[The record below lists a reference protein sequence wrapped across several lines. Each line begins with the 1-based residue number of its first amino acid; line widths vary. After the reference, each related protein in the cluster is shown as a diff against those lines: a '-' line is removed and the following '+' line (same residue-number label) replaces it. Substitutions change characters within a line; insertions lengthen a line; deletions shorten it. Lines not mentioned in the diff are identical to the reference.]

1 MHGGPVCCGAG
12 RSCRDLKEQR
22 TTDGELRTEVSM
34 GRITAVWI
42 SLALLWACSSPTGVA
57 DPVRRLIVTSY
68 LMPGTDTVV
77 KVRRTVASER
87 FYAGL
92 EDTVA
97 AAQVQIESA
106 GRVTELAED
115 AAEPGTY
122 RVSAAALPVV
132 SGATYALRVV
142 AGDQELTAT
151 TTVPG
156 PVAVTQVSADT
167 VVYYQQFGDL
177 YGELVHP
184 GQFRWSRS
192 EGAAGYGVIVTAP
205 AVRAAGPVELPLT
218 GRLRQ
223 LMERRAALA
232 ATGSPDTLAALDRQI
247 DALRLWLAANV
258 SLVRSPGDTIRW
270 LRDSEQ
276 ADWDAIAAK
285 DWDEARQWQE
295 RMERLFQASRTE
307 YFVPPDTLRSDYWWA
322 GIRFEGECRVRVLAV
337 DRNYFDYA
345 ATAANGLSGNDGDRG
360 PVFHT
365 RGGFGVFGSCTQDS
379 FSVFARRSDDGLG
392 LKIMA
397 RH

>member
-1 MHGGPVCCGAG
+1 MRRTGAV
-12 RSCRDLKEQR
+12 L
-22 TTDGELRTEVSM
+22 
-34 GRITAVWI
+34 A
-42 SLALLWACSSPTGVA
+42 SLVLLWACTSPTGIA
-57 DPVRRLIVTSY
+57 KPTRRLIVTSY
-68 LMPGTDTVV
+68 LTPGTDTVV

-97 AAQVQIESA
+97 GARVQIESG
-106 GRVTELAED
+106 GRFTELAED

-122 RVSAAALPVV
+122 RALAAALPVV
-132 SGATYALRVV
+132 SGSTYSLRVV
-142 AGDQELTAT
+142 DGDQVLTAS

-156 PVAVTQVSADT
+156 PVAVTEVSADT
-167 VVYYQQFGDL
+167 VVYYQEFGGL

-184 GQFRWSRS
+184 GQFRWSPS
-192 EGAAGYGVIVTAP
+192 EGAAGYDIIVTAP
-205 AVRAAGPVELPLT
+205 QVRVASPVALPLT

-223 LMERRAALA
+223 LLERRSNLA
-232 ATGSPDTLAALDRQI
+232 AAGDPDTLAALDRQI
-247 DALRLWLAANV
+247 ESLRSWLAANV
-258 SLVRSPGDTIRW
+258 SLVRAPGDTIRW

-276 ADWDAIAAK
+276 ADWDSIVAK

-345 ATAANGLSGNDGDRG
+345 ATAANGMSGNDGDRG

-365 RGGFGVFGSCTQDS
+365 TGGFGVFASCTQDS
-379 FSVFARRSDDGLG
+379 FRVLARRSDDGLG
-392 LKIMA
+392 LKIVA